1 MNKRTTQLQDTRR
14 RILEAAIEAFA
25 ELGFKGASTRDIA
38 ARAGV
43 NQGLIT
49 YHFMSKDELWRAS
62 TDHLFSGYRQRLL
75 ERLQGFASEDKKEL
89 ARECIR
95 EFVLFSAE
103 YPEFFRMM
111 VEEGKRPDDRMR
123 WLVKEHLKP
132 MYDYFMRLV
141 GSGIDIDEK
150 QWPHFMYIM
159 IGAGGLIFA
168 NAPECRQI
176 TGFNP
181 CAKKAVRT
189 HANIVASLLVP

>member
-1 MNKRTTQLQDTRR
+1 MRSRQAQLEDTRR
-14 RILEAAIEAFA
+14 RIVEAAIEAFA

-38 ARAGV
+38 ARAET

-49 YHFMSKDELWRAS
+49 YHFKSKDELWRAS
-62 TDHLFSGYRQRLL
+62 TDYLFSGYRQRLL
-75 ERLQGFASEDKKEL
+75 ERLQGLGSEDSREL
-89 ARECIR
+89 ARASIR

-103 YPEFFRMM
+103 HPEFFRMM

-123 WLVKEHLKP
+123 WLVREHLKP
-132 MYDYFMRLV
+132 MYEYFMQLV
-141 GSGIDIDEK
+141 GPSIDFDEK
-150 QWPHFMYIM
+150 QWPHFMYIL

-176 TGFNP
+176 TGLNP
-181 CAKKAVRT
+181 GTKKTVRA